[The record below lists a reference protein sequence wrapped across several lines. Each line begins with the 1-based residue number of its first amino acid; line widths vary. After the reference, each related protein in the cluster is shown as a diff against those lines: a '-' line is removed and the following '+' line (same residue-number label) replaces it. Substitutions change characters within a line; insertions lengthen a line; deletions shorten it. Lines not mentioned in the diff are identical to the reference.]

1 MFFSANHQFLELFLE
16 TKTDLP
22 QVTALTETWLKAYMG
37 FGILKLAGYQ
47 SIETM
52 NRNRRDGG
60 VAFYVSEGIS
70 YNKVKKLLS
79 NEMQIVTILC
89 ENGGEKNIITVF
101 YKVPQMN
108 NCKFLDHLQLSVRVE
123 KATRIYAH
131 CMLRHEC

>member
-70 YNKVKKLLS
+70 YNKVKKTVIQR
-79 NEMQIVTILC
+79 NANCDYFMRKRR
-89 ENGGEKNIITVF
+89 GEK
-101 YKVPQMN
+101 YY
-108 NCKFLDHLQLSVRVE
+108 NCIL
-123 KATRIYAH
+123 
-131 CMLRHEC
+131 